1 GAGYPPINM
10 TGAGRGRTPPPRL
23 SRAPGAGAG
32 GPPAGPGAAPAPD
45 AMRTGRRVAAG
56 RRAVPH
62 LRSTAR
68 PVPPLAR
75 PGGAGPNALLMAA

>member
-1 GAGYPPINM
+1 VHRRVGADGL
-10 TGAGRGRTPPPRL
+10 GDGRGL
-23 SRAPGAGAG
+23 GQVA
-32 GPPAGPGAAPAPD
+32 D